1 MRGEENSLGWY
12 VRSSTEPFLIGVKLA
27 GIVKADMYTS
37 KEEFNKSGVGKKTA
51 ELKDS
56 EKVMRGQFL
65 RQLVPGTFRARKASY
80 QTATR

>member
-1 MRGEENSLGWY
+1 
-12 VRSSTEPFLIGVKLA
+12 
-27 GIVKADMYTS
+27 MYTS

-51 ELKDS
+51 ELK

-65 RQLVPGTFRARKASY
+65 RQIVPRTFRARKASY